1 MSTGAEQQS
10 PRHRS
15 VLYVVVSVVLVILA
29 VWAVIAFASARETQQ
44 AEEKADELVQTLEDA
59 GATATPQPEVIAR
72 VLGDD
77 GGAVCANPNQ
87 ALSRATLFGLLTNGT
102 SGPGMRPVLVD
113 NSVFRGQLAIIKVYC
128 PDELE
133 DFQQFV
139 DSLETTD
146 SANG

>member
-1 MSTGAEQQS
+1 MSTGMEQQS

-15 VLYVVVSVVLVILA
+15 VLYIVVSVVLVILA
-29 VWAVIAFASARETQQ
+29 VWAVIAFRGARETQQ
-44 AEEKADELVQTLEDA
+44 AQEKADQLIQTLEDA
-59 GATATPQPEVIAR
+59 GATAPPAPEIIAR

-87 ALSRATLFGLLTNGT
+87 ALSRSTLYGMLTTGAG
-102 SGPGMRPVLVD
+102 GPGERPVIVD
-113 NSVFRGQLAIIKVYC
+113 NKVMQGQLAIIEVYC

-133 DFQQFV
+133 DFRQFV

>member
-1 MSTGAEQQS
+1 MSTGMEQQS

-15 VLYVVVSVVLVILA
+15 VLYVVVSVVLVVLA
-29 VWAVIAFASARETQQ
+29 VWAVIAFAATRETQR
-44 AEEKADELVQTLEDA
+44 ADEKANELIQTLEDA
-59 GATATPQPEVIAR
+59 GATATPRPEVVASL
-72 VLGDD
+72 LGDD

-87 ALSRATLFGLLTNGT
+87 ALSRATLFALLTNGT
-102 SGPGMRPVLVD
+102 TGPGARPVLVD
-113 NSVFRGQLAIIKVYC
+113 NAVFRGQLAIIEVYC

-146 SANG
+146 SENG

>member
-1 MSTGAEQQS
+1 MTTGTEQQS

-15 VLYVVVSVVLVILA
+15 VLYVVVSVVLVVLA

-44 AEEKADELVQTLEDA
+44 ADEKANELIQTLEDA
-59 GATATPQPEVIAR
+59 GATATPRPEVIAR

-87 ALSRATLFGLLTNGT
+87 ALSRATLHGLLTNGT

-113 NSVFRGQLAIIKVYC
+113 NSVFRGQLAIIEVYC
-128 PDELE
+128 PEELE

>member
-1 MSTGAEQQS
+1 MSTGVEQQK
-10 PRHRS
+10 PRERS
-15 VLYVVVSVVLVILA
+15 VLYVAVVVVLVALA
-29 VWAVIAFASARETQQ
+29 VWAVIAFASARESQR
-44 AEEKADELVQTLEDA
+44 AEEKAEELVQLLEDA
-59 GATATPQPEVIAR
+59 GATATPRPEVIAR

-113 NSVFRGQLAIIKVYC
+113 NAVFRGQLAIIEVYC

-133 DFQQFV
+133 EFQEFV

>member
-1 MSTGAEQQS
+1 MSTGMETSTRRQ
-10 PRHRS
+10 RS
-15 VLYVVVSVVLVILA
+15 VLYIVVSVVLVILA
-29 VWAVIAFASARETQQ
+29 VWAVLAFAQARNTKQ
-44 AEEKADELVQTLEDA
+44 AEEKAAQLTQVLEDA
-59 GATATPQPEVIAR
+59 GATAPPPEVIAR

-87 ALSRATLFGLLTNGT
+87 ALSRATLYGMLTTGAGGT
-102 SGPGMRPVLVD
+102 GERPVIAD
-113 NSVFRGQLAIIKVYC
+113 NKVLRGQLAIIEVYC
-128 PDELE
+128 PDQLE

>member
-1 MSTGAEQQS
+1 MSTGTEQQS
-10 PRHRS
+10 TRDRS

-44 AEEKADELVQTLEDA
+44 AEEKADELIQTLEDA
-59 GATATPQPEVIAR
+59 GATATPKPEVIAR

-87 ALSRATLFGLLTNGT
+87 ALSRATLYGLLTNGT

-113 NSVFRGQLAIIKVYC
+113 NKVFRGQLAIIEVYC

-133 DFQQFV
+133 DFQEFV

>member
-1 MSTGAEQQS
+1 MSTGTEEQS
-10 PRHRS
+10 PRQRS
-15 VLYVVVSVVLVILA
+15 VLYIVVSVVLIILA
-29 VWAVIAFASARETQQ
+29 VWAVIAFASARESQR
-44 AEEKADELVQTLEDA
+44 AEEKASQLVQVLEDA
-59 GATATPQPEVIAR
+59 GATAPPAPEIIAR

-87 ALSRATLFGLLTNGT
+87 ALSRATLYGMLTTGAG
-102 SGPGMRPVLVD
+102 GPGERPVIVD
-113 NSVFRGQLAIIKVYC
+113 NKVLKGQLAIIEVYC

-133 DFQQFV
+133 DFRQFV

>member
-1 MSTGAEQQS
+1 MSTVRE
-10 PRHRS
+10 RS
-15 VLYVVVSVVLVILA
+15 TRRERSWIYIVACVVLVALA
-29 VWAVIAFASARETQQ
+29 IWAVIAFSSARQTQQ
-44 AEEKADELVQTLEDA
+44 ASEKADELVQLLEDK
-59 GATATPQPEVIAR
+59 GATASPDPVAIAR

-87 ALSRATLFGLLTNGT
+87 ALSRATLYGLLTNG
-102 SGPGMRPVLVD
+102 SGGPGSRPVIVD
-113 NSVFRGQLAIIKVYC
+113 NKVMQGQLAIIEVYC

-146 SANG
+146 SNG

>member
-1 MSTGAEQQS
+1 MSTENEQES
-10 PRHRS
+10 PRQRS
-15 VLYVVVSVVLVILA
+15 VLYIVVSVVLVIVA
-29 VWAVIAFASARETQQ
+29 VWAVIAFSSARGAQR

-59 GATATPQPEVIAR
+59 GATAPRPEVIAR

-87 ALSRATLFGLLTNGT
+87 ALSRATLYGMLTTGAG
-102 SGPGMRPVLVD
+102 GPGERPIITDNKVLQ
-113 NSVFRGQLAIIKVYC
+113 GQLAIIEVYC
-128 PDELE
+128 PDELAE
-133 DFQQFV
+133 FQEFV

>member
-1 MSTGAEQQS
+1 MSTGTEQQS

-15 VLYVVVSVVLVILA
+15 VLYVVVAVFFVILA
-29 VWAVIAFASARETQQ
+29 VWAVIAFGSARETQQ
-44 AEEKADELVQTLEDA
+44 AEEKADELIQVLEDA
-59 GATATPQPEVIAR
+59 GALATPRPEVIAR

-77 GGAVCANPNQ
+77 GGAVCANPNE

-102 SGPGMRPVLVD
+102 SGPGVRPVLVD
-113 NSVFRGQLAIIKVYC
+113 NAAFRGQLAIIEVYC

>member
-1 MSTGAEQQS
+1 MSTGMEQQS

-15 VLYVVVSVVLVILA
+15 VLYIVVSVVLVILA
-29 VWAVIAFASARETQQ
+29 VWAVIAFASAREAQQ
-44 AEEKADELVQTLEDA
+44 AEEKADQLIQVLEDA
-59 GATATPQPEVIAR
+59 GATAREPEVIAR

-87 ALSRATLFGLLTNGT
+87 ALSRATLYGMLTTGAG
-102 SGPGMRPVLVD
+102 GPGERPIIVENKVMQ
-113 NSVFRGQLAIIKVYC
+113 GQLAIIEVYC

-133 DFQQFV
+133 DFRQFV

>member
-1 MSTGAEQQS
+1 MSTENEQES
-10 PRHRS
+10 PRQRS
-15 VLYVVVSVVLVILA
+15 VLYIVVSVVLVIVA
-29 VWAVIAFASARETQQ
+29 VWAVIAFSSARGAQR

-59 GATATPQPEVIAR
+59 GATAPRPEVIAR

-87 ALSRATLFGLLTNGT
+87 ALSRATLYGMLTTGAG
-102 SGPGMRPVLVD
+102 GPGERPIITDNKVLQ
-113 NSVFRGQLAIIKVYC
+113 GQLAIIEVYC

-133 DFQQFV
+133 EFQEFV

>member
-29 VWAVIAFASARETQQ
+29 VWAVIAFASARESQQ
-44 AEEKADELVQTLEDA
+44 AEEKAEELVQTLEDA

-102 SGPGMRPVLVD
+102 SGPGARPVLVD
-113 NSVFRGQLAIIKVYC
+113 NTVFRGQLAIIEVYC

-146 SANG
+146 SANE